1 MRCASS
7 TAVWGLCLAVNALLY
22 AQSAPEE
29 AAAARIQFEDG
40 SQSSG
45 LSSFTFVSG
54 GPEQDYII
62 EAMGGGVC
70 LLDYDGDGFLDVYF
84 VNGGQVDRFKAGL
97 PSGLHN
103 ALYRNQ
109 GDRTFH
115 DVTEEA
121 GVPGNGTWGHGC
133 SVADYNND
141 GRPDLYVTNYGPNI
155 LYRNL
160 GNGRFE
166 DVTATAGVNDP
177 RWSTGSAWADYNGD
191 GWPDLFV
198 ANYQVLDPGNMPEPG
213 SKEYGTMAGAGA
225 APSGCIYN
233 AVPVMCGPAG
243 FPGAGDT
250 LFRNNG
256 DGTFADVSKEAG
268 VDDPDEY
275 YGLGVLWCDFDNDTH
290 PDLYVANDTQG
301 NYLYHNRGDGTFE
314 EIGFLSGV
322 AANERGSEQ
331 SGMGVSCGDYEN
343 NGRLGIYVT
352 NFADDTSTLYR
363 NDGQMYFLDI
373 TFAAGLGPVT
383 LPFVSFGTF
392 FFDVDNDGW
401 LDLFV
406 ATGHVYPQIEK
417 VTDLKTYRQRNQ
429 LFRNLGNGHFQEV
442 KEKTL
447 GTRLAVSRGTVW
459 GDFDNDGALD
469 VIVAN
474 LNDPPTLLWNRTE
487 PRQNYLVV
495 MLEGTTSNRD
505 SLGARVRLRTG
516 SQWQLRE
523 VQSGGSYLCGHDSRL
538 HFGLGKATIVDEIR
552 VWWPSGV
559 TSVLREVPANQ
570 FLTLREPRPEPDTA
584 PASPS
589 PAKD

>member
-7 TAVWGLCLAVNALLY
+7 IAVWGLCLAGSAFLY
-22 AQSAPEE
+22 AQGPPEE
-29 AAAARIQFEDG
+29 AAAARIEFEDG

-54 GPEQDYII
+54 GPEQEYII

-70 LLDYDGDGFLDVYF
+70 LLDYDGDGFLDIYF
-84 VNGGQVDRFKAGL
+84 VNGGQVDSFKAGS
-97 PSGLHN
+97 PSGLRN

-141 GRPDLYVTNYGPNI
+141 RRPDLYVANYGPNI

-160 GNGRFE
+160 GGGRFE

-198 ANYQVLDPGNMPEPG
+198 ANYMTLDPGNLPEPG

-225 APSGCIYN
+225 AASGCVYDG
-233 AVPVMCGPAG
+233 VPVMCGPSG
-243 FPGAGDT
+243 LPGAGDT

-301 NYLYHNRGDGTFE
+301 NYLYRNRGDGTFE
-314 EIGFLSGV
+314 EMGFLSGV
-322 AANERGSEQ
+322 AVNEQGSEQ

-343 NGRLGIYVT
+343 KGLLGIYVT

-363 NDGQMYFLDI
+363 NDGQMNFLDI

-383 LPFVSFGTF
+383 LPFVSFVTF

-417 VTDLKTYRQRNQ
+417 VTDLKTYRERNQ

-442 KEKTL
+442 AEKAL
-447 GTRLAVSRGTVW
+447 GIQLAVSRGAVW
-459 GDFDNDGALD
+459 GDLDNDGALD
-469 VIVAN
+469 VIVTN

-495 MLEGTTSNRD
+495 ALEGTRSNRD
-505 SLGARVRLRTG
+505 ALGARVRLRTG
-516 SQWQLRE
+516 SHWQLRE
-523 VQSGGSYLCGHDSRL
+523 VQSGGSYLCGHDRRL
-538 HFGLGKATIVDEIR
+538 HFGLGKAAVVDEVQ
-552 VWWPSGV
+552 VWWPSGA
-559 TSVLREVPANQ
+559 TAVLREVPANQ
-570 FLTLREPRPEPDTA
+570 FLTLREPPPEPETA
-584 PASPS
+584 QASPS
-589 PAKD
+589 PEKD